1 MELEDKR
8 RQERLN
14 ADRRRREEMEKKA
27 RDDDEKFK
35 RKIERENDH
44 AIQELE

>member
-8 RQERLN
+8 RQEPLN
-14 ADRRRREEMEKKA
+14 TDRRRREEMEKKA
-27 RDDDEKFK
+27 RYDDEKFK
-35 RKIERENDH
+35 RKIERENDY

>member
-14 ADRRRREEMEKKA
+14 TDRRRREEMEKKA

-35 RKIERENDH
+35 RKIERENDY
-44 AIQELE
+44 AI